1 VVLTLADMEGNESF
15 DASCLG
21 EAEEV
26 LEKRVADDAMVSC
39 TCMCAFAAGC
49 VCMPVCLCWL
59 EQQVAVRQSMRGTIL
74 LHFLHQ
80 STYCGGQR
88 EL

>member
-26 LEKRVADDAMVSC
+26 VEKRVADDAMVSVFHLRC
-39 TCMCAFAAGC
+39 TCITC
-49 VCMPVCLCWL
+49 
-59 EQQVAVRQSMRGTIL
+59 
-74 LHFLHQ
+74 
-80 STYCGGQR
+80 
-88 EL
+88 